1 MPHILRIALAQLSMT
16 TDFNQNLEKS
26 IDYMERA
33 KKTGADLVFF
43 PEIHL
48 SRFFPQFPDRKEL
61 AHSLT
66 IDDIVVQKLQSKA
79 RELRIYCSPNV
90 YLKENQ
96 KYFDASLWIQPNG
109 KITGISK
116 MVHVPQFDCF
126 FEQDYYSPSD
136 TGFEVYSTPWG
147 KIGIVICFDRH
158 FPESIRTC
166 VFKGAELIL
175 IPTANIL
182 TEDLEFFEWECRVAA
197 KQNGIFIAMCNRVG
211 KEDNMTF
218 AGQSLVVAPT
228 GKILAKASDRET
240 LLIAECDFEWLRST
254 RKSFS
259 YLKFLRAEWYLS
271 KPEIGFNR

>member
-1 MPHILRIALAQLSMT
+1 MPHILRLALAQLSMT
-16 TDFNQNLEKS
+16 TDFNQNLEKT
-26 IDYMERA
+26 IDYMESA
-33 KKTGADLVFF
+33 KKAGADLVFF

-48 SRFFPQFPDRKEL
+48 SRFFPQFSNRKEL
-61 AHSLT
+61 AQSLT
-66 IDDIVVQKLQSKA
+66 IDDIVVQKLQRKA

-96 KYFDASLWIQPNG
+96 KCFDASLWIQPDG
-109 KITGISK
+109 KISGISK

-136 TGFEVYSTPWG
+136 TGFKVYSTPWG

-182 TEDLEFFEWECRVAA
+182 TEDLQFFEWECRVAA

-211 KEDNMTF
+211 TEDNMAF
-218 AGQSLVVAPT
+218 AGQSLVAAPT
-228 GKILAKASDRET
+228 GKILAKASDTET
-240 LLIAECDFEWLRST
+240 LLIAECDFEWLRSI
-254 RKSFS
+254 RESFS
-259 YLKFLRAEWYLS
+259 YLKFIRAECYVS
-271 KPEIGFNR
+271 NPIIDANS